1 MPRLRNRRGF
11 AMPMAIL
18 VIVVLAATLA
28 VSLSVTS
35 SETSSNVSVRG
46 QNRAF
51 AIAQTG
57 LEQYLARRQDIT
69 FWQRYGVGG
78 SYSTLA
84 AVPDLPTTRPE
95 TLTISVPGGGFAR
108 LRARLVRAS
117 TSMTVPALYF
127 VTSTGIDTVTRG
139 TGAAYGVRP
148 QRTVGMYAVWNT
160 NVINVMASWLSL
172 TGLTK
177 NGTGLISGID
187 MCGTGD
193 TLAGALVPNGELRVQ
208 GQSAYFAGDPP
219 VDTTNSFTTLKNMTG
234 INWDRVKN
242 QNEIAADFIVPPSA
256 FPNAA
261 WFNAD
266 TTRWPIIR
274 IENSGGAEFSLPNV
288 GRGMLIV
295 EGDLSI
301 SGDNMWSGVILVGG
315 KLTSNGR
322 NVVAGA
328 TLSGLDALLPG
339 YTPNPS
345 QRSTSGDDATANGN
359 KSYVYN
365 SCSVSQA
372 TKGMQS
378 FRPMPNTWVDN
389 VPTW

>member
-1 MPRLRNRRGF
+1 MPVLRNRRGF

-28 VSLSVTS
+28 VSLSVS
-35 SETSSNVSVRG
+35 STETSSNLAIRSE
-46 QNRAF
+46 NRALS
-51 AIAQTG
+51 IAQAG
-57 LEQYLARRQDIT
+57 LEQYLLRRGELA
-69 FWQRYGVGG
+69 FWRTYGVGG
-78 SYSTLA
+78 NYAALA
-84 AVPDLPTTRPE
+84 AVPALPTAAPE
-95 TLTISVPGGGFAR
+95 TLTIRIAGGYAK
-108 LRARLVRAS
+108 LRSKLVRPS
-117 TSMTVPALYF
+117 SGTTVPALYF
-127 VTSTGIDTVTRG
+127 ITSTGQDTVMRTRIG
-139 TGAAYGVRP
+139 TP
-148 QRTVGMYAVWNT
+148 QRTVGMYAVWNS

-172 TGLTK
+172 TGLVK
-177 NGTGLISGID
+177 NGTGLISGVD
-187 MCGTGD
+187 GCGSGD
-193 TLAGALVPNGELRVQ
+193 TLAGALVPAGQVRIQ
-208 GQSAYFAGDPP
+208 GNSAYFGGDPP
-219 VDTTNSFTTLKNMTG
+219 LDTMQSLTTLQNTTG
-234 INWDRVKN
+234 INWNAVKN
-242 QNEIAADFIVPPSA
+242 QNSISADFIIPPNG
-256 FPNAA
+256 FPSAA

-274 IENSGGAEFSLPNV
+274 VENAGGSEFSLPNV

-322 NVVAGA
+322 NVVSGA

-339 YTPNPS
+339 YTYNPS
-345 QRSTSGDDATANGN
+345 DRSSSGDDATANGN

-378 FRPMPNTWVDN
+378 YRPMSNTWVDN